1 MNKKVNHASSNVY
14 TLFPPRS
21 SVQIY
26 LSSDNCYLTL
36 DMVRV
41 ACMYIVCGTIFPVPA
56 STHGCDLYS
65 LVSNTRNN
73 SISCNCCCLC
83 SYSVLPTAQILSHKW
98 DILDFCRRSGRKAA
112 VVYSGL
118 LPRLASPQ
126 CCLVILISKPFSDC
140 IVRVHSLCSW
150 CPLDSDKSSL
160 LRIFISGSTSYRA
173 TYLIVSEWDQ
183 DEPLRIYST
192 RNSN

>member
-1 MNKKVNHASSNVY
+1 MGHHNDAKISPKAALEKPPTTLSENRHTSPKMNVCRAVILSLLLPTGNNAQTYTRYRVPPLQSRSMVRPNVY

-41 ACMYIVCGTIFPVPA
+41 ACMYIVRGTIFPVPA
-56 STHGCDLYS
+56 STHGCELYS

-83 SYSVLPTAQILSHKW
+83 SYT
-98 DILDFCRRSGRKAA
+98 
-112 VVYSGL
+112 
-118 LPRLASPQ
+118 Q
-126 CCLVILISKPFSDC
+126 CCQ
-140 IVRVHSLCSW
+140 
-150 CPLDSDKSSL
+150 L
-160 LRIFISGSTSYRA
+160 LRFCLTSEIF
-173 TYLIVSEWDQ
+173 
-183 DEPLRIYST
+183 
-192 RNSN
+192 